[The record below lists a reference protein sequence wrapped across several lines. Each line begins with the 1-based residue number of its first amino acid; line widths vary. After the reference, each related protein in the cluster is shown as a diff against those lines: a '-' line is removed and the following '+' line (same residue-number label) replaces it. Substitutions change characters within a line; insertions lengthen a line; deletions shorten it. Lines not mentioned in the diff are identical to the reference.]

1 MALSI
6 KGRCLSVLVA
16 ILLFSCA
23 QVRNPSGGAKDEIG
37 PRVTKTVPANGST
50 QFKGQSIYIEFDEY
64 VTLQQV
70 KEQVLISPP
79 LRTAPDIKLK
89 SAKVLIID
97 FKDEMLQE
105 NTTYTINLG
114 SAVKDNNEGNEL
126 EENIFLFSTGEF
138 IDSLMIS
145 GKANMARFD
154 TPCPDCIVLAFPE
167 GKDSILQGRRP
178 NYVAK
183 CDGSGLF
190 NLTNLAEGGYEL
202 IALKDVDKDLKVD
215 EREPFGFLDHSITAG
230 QASDS
235 VLILRV
241 ALQSDSLIA
250 LKRAEWSVDGRR
262 LLLTSNGHLDSLDI
276 IWPAG
281 RSPAYNQ
288 ETQRRDSTFYWFNP
302 PISEGEEVQVINSSG
317 ERDTVRV
324 GRIVAPESAWSLASP
339 MLGYKEDTLRF
350 TLDRPLSSI
359 DTAGLKL
366 FRDTVQVDYSLIAS
380 DVMHLDIFHP
390 WEEGKRYTITVDEGS
405 LKDLYAYPVDSSYWP
420 ISVPPKTNLGLLSLS
435 LSLDSNSYVVSLMN
449 KDMKPIHR
457 VRCEGSVLWE
467 LPPLSPGK
475 YQVWIFKDVNGDG
488 EWTRG
493 DYNSKRLPEPIY
505 FQKDPINVRANWEME
520 LSLEPE
526 FTE

>member
-6 KGRCLSVLVA
+6 KGWCISVLVA
-16 ILLFSCA
+16 ILFFSCA

-37 PRVTKTVPANGST
+37 PRITKTVPANGST

-70 KEQVLISPP
+70 NEQVLISPP
-79 LRTAPDIKLK
+79 LRTTPDIKLK
-89 SAKVLIID
+89 GAKALTID
-97 FKDEMLQE
+97 FKDEVLQD

-145 GKANMARFD
+145 GQANMARFNA
-154 TPCPDCIVLAFPE
+154 PCPDCIIMAFPE
-167 GKDSILQGRRP
+167 GKDSILLGRRP

-190 NLTNLAEGGYEL
+190 NLTNLAEGEYEL

-215 EREPFGFLDHSITAG
+215 EREPFGFLDRSITAG
-230 QASDS
+230 QSLDS
-235 VLILRV
+235 VLVLRV
-241 ALQSDSLIA
+241 GLQSDSLID

-262 LLLTSNGHLDSLDI
+262 LLLTSNGPIDSLDI
-276 IWPAG
+276 VWPEG
-281 RSPAYNQ
+281 RIPAFTQ
-288 ETQRRDSTFYWFNP
+288 ETQRHDSTFYWFNP
-302 PISEGEEVQVINSSG
+302 PISEGEEVQVINGSG

-324 GRIVAPESAWSLASP
+324 GRIVAPESTWSLASP

-350 TLDRPLSSI
+350 SLDRPLSSI

-366 FRDTVQVDYSLIAS
+366 FRDTVQVDYSLITS
-380 DVMHLDIFHP
+380 DAMHLDILHP

-405 LKDLYAYPVDSSYWP
+405 LKDLYASPVDSSYWP
-420 ISVPPKTNLGLLSLS
+420 ITVPPMTNLGLLSLD
-435 LSLDSNSYVVSLMN
+435 LKLDSNAYVVSLLD
-449 KDMKPIHR
+449 KDLRPTPSGSG
-457 VRCEGSVLWE
+457 VRNRYFGNY
-467 LPPLSPGK
+467 PPSPLANTRFGYSRMRMEMVNGPEEIIIRRDFLSPFISRK
-475 YQVWIFKDVNGDG
+475 
-488 EWTRG
+488 TP
-493 DYNSKRLPEPIY
+493 S
-505 FQKDPINVRANWEME
+505 M
-520 LSLEPE
+520 
-526 FTE
+526 